1 MRGITCWIVSP
12 PKRSVGVLTRWTSE
26 CHFIGRQGLYRD
38 HQVKVRS
45 SEWVQSTRTSIL
57 TKRRN
62 EQTGNAQEEN
72 HLRMKTDHGVLAQAE
87 ECQRSAADHEKRER
101 PETDSSSQPS
111 EATNPTDPLISNFQ
125 QQNWWAKQPSLW
137 NFVTAALANEYR
149 SVQCQISNVMRVL
162 SSLYY
167 LQRQDYIFL
176 SKL

>member
-1 MRGITCWIVSP
+1 M
-12 PKRSVGVLTRWTSE
+12 
-26 CHFIGRQGLYRD
+26 
-38 HQVKVRS
+38 
-45 SEWVQSTRTSIL
+45 QSTRTSVL

-72 HLRMKTDHGVLAQAE
+72 HVRMKTDHGMLPQAE
-87 ECQRSAADHEKRER
+87 ECQRLAADHEKHER
-101 PETDSSSQPS
+101 PGTDSSSQPL

-125 QQNWWAKQPSLW
+125 QQNWWVKQPSLW
-137 NFVTAALANEYR
+137 NFVTVALANEYR

>member
-1 MRGITCWIVSP
+1 MGITCWIVSP
-12 PKRSVGVLTRWTSE
+12 PKRSVGVLTSGTSE

-45 SEWVQSTRTSIL
+45 SEWVQSTRTSVL

-72 HLRMKTDHGVLAQAE
+72 HVRMKTDHGMLPQAE
-87 ECQRSAADHEKRER
+87 ECQRLAADHEKHER
-101 PETDSSSQPS
+101 PGTDSSSQPL

-125 QQNWWAKQPSLW
+125 QQNWWVKQPSLW
-137 NFVTAALANEYR
+137 NFVIVALANEYR
-149 SVQCQISNVMRVL
+149 SVHCQISNVMRVL